1 MPPHDPNDLFFRKPR
16 PRIDRIKTHV
26 IGPSE
31 INHLINEHVLVV
43 LGKMDRVKRGWHKN
57 DIARFYCSAIPSMMP
72 QV

>member
-16 PRIDRIKTHV
+16 PRFDRIKTHV

-43 LGKMDRVKRGWHKN
+43 LGKMDRVKRG
-57 DIARFYCSAIPSMMP
+57 
-72 QV
+72 